1 MKIYGPL
8 KQAGYHHRAGE
19 GKKNL
24 LLTPMLQ
31 SSTMSLCF
39 LQLPISN
46 GQTILPE
53 FSCAYMMTYF
63 VTKRLRDGQITGD
76 SQDLSL

>member
-1 MKIYGPL
+1 
-8 KQAGYHHRAGE
+8 
-19 GKKNL
+19 
-24 LLTPMLQ
+24 MLQ

-46 GQTILPE
+46 GQTLLPE
-53 FSCAYMMTYF
+53 FSCAYMMTYL

-76 SQDLSL
+76 PQDLSL